1 MKCNNYTVFPYMGR
15 PEACR
20 TNQTLVNTAPFGR
33 GSVTLAVFSAAFLI
47 PVYAQPRLYAC
58 ASFTKEY
65 VVGAKLPA
73 SGLFRRAAGGW
84 EHVGFN
90 HPFLFNFEADAASL
104 LLAAGNGLIRAPRQ
118 DGQWTILTG
127 SDVTELR
134 DVAVDHGIIYFAYT
148 LGVRSTHDHGKTW
161 RDLGGSFPRKYT
173 ETIRVDSSHRGVLI
187 AGTEEGI
194 YRSEDDGNTWRL
206 SGGASFQIM
215 RIEQSPHD
223 ACFWLATTQ
232 QGGLF
237 ASHDCGRTFES
248 AGALGVG
255 RNLYDVAFDP
265 TTPGRIAVAGWGPG
279 VVVSRDDGKTW
290 QMRNAGLPSTEA
302 TSVAF
307 DPGKAD
313 RLFAAVHEEAVYV
326 SQDGGGTWTKDGL
339 EGAHV
344 SRLRF
349 VGESAH

>member
-1 MKCNNYTVFPYMGR
+1 
-15 PEACR
+15 
-20 TNQTLVNTAPFGR
+20 
-33 GSVTLAVFSAAFLI
+33 
-47 PVYAQPRLYAC
+47 
-58 ASFTKEY
+58 
-65 VVGAKLPA
+65 
-73 SGLFRRAAGGW
+73 
-84 EHVGFN
+84 
-90 HPFLFNFEADAASL
+90 L

-134 DVAVDHGIIYFAYT
+134 DVAVDHGTIYFAHT
-148 LGVRSTHDHGKTW
+148 LGVRSTHDNGKTW
-161 RDLGGSFPRKYT
+161 RELGSSFPHKYT
-173 ETIRVDSSHRGVLI
+173 ETIRTDSSHRGVLI

-194 YRSEDDGNTWRL
+194 YRSEDDGKTWHL
-206 SGGASFQIM
+206 SGAASFQIL
-215 RIEQSPHD
+215 RIEESPHD
-223 ACFWLATTQ
+223 ACFWLATSQ

-255 RNLYDVAFDP
+255 RNLYDVAFDS

-279 VVVSRDDGKTW
+279 VAVSRDGGKTW
-290 QMRNAGLPSTEA
+290 QMRNTGLPSGEV

-307 DPGKAD
+307 DPSQSG

-326 SQDGGGTWTKDGL
+326 SQDSGVTWTKDGL

-349 VGESAH
+349 VGESAQR